1 MVRFTT
7 REKPPD
13 TCTELGSRPVRST
26 APLSEPAKPPATAP
40 AGGTRTK
47 TPLMLC
53 RIGLAPPSLRLA
65 PATAITVRT
74 PPAPAGA
81 RVTLNEPAISAPPIT
96 IFMPAPEMPTLP
108 AAVSMSNRSESAV
121 RFTPVPRLSEVW
133 VSATEPRTPAG
144 LRVSA
149 PERLRAP
156 IGSPNWACTAKLI
169 EVTWLRPTVSCSTD
183 TLPRSSKPPTF
194 TVTLLAPKLRL
205 PGPKVSASAPT
216 ISMPGM
222 FSATVP
228 LTLPESPVAAT
239 VRLPAPLLS
248 RTKSVAPL
256 PKAAVRLLSWTRIVP
271 PASFSKTRSAVTL
284 WPATVS
290 RSPVPEIRRYGPAG
304 SDSEVATPSTV
315 TLAETATSAVLTATP
330 RVPERLT
337 PLPAF
342 SSIVPRIVPAKAG
355 LKVDAAP
362 AGASAGGGTSI

>member
-1 MVRFTT
+1 MTPARVTDSLTAWVVRLTT
-7 REKPPD
+7 REKPPE
-13 TCTELGSRPVRST
+13 TWTELGSRPLRST
-26 APLSEPAKPPATAP
+26 VPLSDPARPPATAP

-53 RIGLAPPSLRLA
+53 RIGLAPPSFRLA
-65 PATAITVRT
+65 PTTAITVRM
-74 PPAPAGA
+74 PPEPAGA
-81 RVTLNEPAISAPPIT
+81 RVTLKEPTISVLPST
-96 IFMPAPEMPTLP
+96 IFMPVPEMPTLP
-108 AAVSMSNRSESAV
+108 AVVSMSKRSESAV
-121 RFTPVPRLSEVW
+121 RLTPVPRLSEVS

-149 PERLRAP
+149 PERLTVP

-169 EVTWLRPTVSCSTD
+169 EVTLVRPTVSCSTE
-183 TLPRSSKPPTF
+183 TLPWSSKPPTF

-205 PGPKVSASAPT
+205 PGPKVSARVPT

-239 VRLPAPLLS
+239 VRLPVPLVS
-248 RTKSVAPL
+248 RTKSVVPL
-256 PKAAVRLLSWTRIVP
+256 PKAAVRLLIWTWTVP

-304 SDSEVATPSTV
+304 SESEVGTPSTV
-315 TLAETATSAVLTATP
+315 TLAETAMSAVLMATP
-330 RVPERLT
+330 RVPVRLT
-337 PLPAF
+337 PLPAM
-342 SSIVPRIVPAKAG
+342 SAIVPRIVPAKAG
-355 LKVDAAP
+355 L
-362 AGASAGGGTSI
+362 